1 MNTRQESR
9 KRLQNRINR
18 ILGQVQG
25 ISRMVEEDRY
35 CVDILTQIAAVRSA
49 LDSVGRELLTDHIES
64 CVVGHG
70 SESEHHCAKKMTQE
84 ELIDEVRTSLERFLK

>member
-35 CVDILTQIAAVRSA
+35 CVDILPQIAAVRSA

-70 SESEHHCAKKMTQE
+70 TESEHHCAKKMTQE

>member
-70 SESEHHCAKKMTQE
+70 TESEHHCAKKMTQE